1 MAETTMNSQAEPG
14 LVRDTHEPKG
24 VLRKNLKP
32 LIYLGTALL
41 VIVAAVFSGTSK
53 KTPSQQAAAR
63 HEPPQPTVQDNT
75 DNNVQDLKNQFAAVR
90 QKEVQQAGLTNA
102 TAVQQADV
110 AANTRGAGC
119 DATIFP
125 NNKVGLGPQ
134 IGDEI
139 QKSSARELAQNQ
151 PIGQDSDLGQ
161 WLQRVQFQ
169 QGVVLFHPPHACFS
183 LYVRL

>member
-1 MAETTMNSQAEPG
+1 MLAIVVAICSETC
-14 LVRDTHEPKG
+14 
-24 VLRKNLKP
+24 
-32 LIYLGTALL
+32 
-41 VIVAAVFSGTSK
+41 K
-53 KTPSQQAAAR
+53 KTPAQQLAAR
-63 HEPPQPTVQDNT
+63 SEPLQPSVQDNS
-75 DNNVQDLKNQFAAVR
+75 NINVQDLKNQFAAVR

-139 QKSSARELAQNQ
+139 QKA
-151 PIGQDSDLGQ
+151 
-161 WLQRVQFQ
+161 QRVNWLRISPLARIRIWGNGSNEFNFNKEWCYFILPTLVFRCMFAYS
-169 QGVVLFHPPHACFS
+169 GNLVWSAKISTSADLWRKS
-183 LYVRL
+183 RIEE

>member
-1 MAETTMNSQAEPG
+1 LS
-14 LVRDTHEPKG
+14 
-24 VLRKNLKP
+24 
-32 LIYLGTALL
+32 
-41 VIVAAVFSGTSK
+41 AAVLAIVVAICSETCK
-53 KTPSQQAAAR
+53 KTPAQQLAACS
-63 HEPPQPTVQDNT
+63 EPLQPSVQDNT
-75 DNNVQDLKNQFAAVR
+75 NINVQDLKNQFAAVR

>member
-1 MAETTMNSQAEPG
+1 MLAIVVAICSETC
-14 LVRDTHEPKG
+14 
-24 VLRKNLKP
+24 
-32 LIYLGTALL
+32 
-41 VIVAAVFSGTSK
+41 K
-53 KTPSQQAAAR
+53 KTPAQQLAAR
-63 HEPPQPTVQDNT
+63 SEPLQPSVQDNS
-75 DNNVQDLKNQFAAVR
+75 NINVQDLKNQFAAVR

-161 WLQRVQFQ
+161 
-169 QGVVLFHPPHACFS
+169 
-183 LYVRL
+183 

>member
-1 MAETTMNSQAEPG
+1 MLAIVVAICSETC
-14 LVRDTHEPKG
+14 
-24 VLRKNLKP
+24 
-32 LIYLGTALL
+32 
-41 VIVAAVFSGTSK
+41 K
-53 KTPSQQAAAR
+53 KTPAQQLAACS
-63 HEPPQPTVQDNT
+63 EPLQPSVQDNT
-75 DNNVQDLKNQFAAVR
+75 NINVQDLKNQFAAVR